1 MIRLTHTFG
10 KLFSVV
16 APHSSGAFS
25 HFSDAEWAITTAF
38 VSLGLF
44 QCDKTNNEKILLR
57 AVIASKPLLMDMTHL
72 FGSTVNQINV
82 LDVDGRV
89 LLVVPYLVPVV
100 PTSTVH
106 IRTYGRIRK

>member
-25 HFSDAEWAITTAF
+25 HFSDAECAITNAS
-38 VSLGLF
+38 VSMRLF

-89 LLVVPYLVPVV
+89 LLVVPYLVV